1 MKTDFNTLQINDNK
15 YLIRKGTLQD
25 EKIILGL
32 YRRAIGTE
40 FCTWSLDY
48 PNEDTFYMDV
58 NDNNLFCI
66 CNEEAEIIGA
76 ISIDKD
82 ENTDRLEC
90 WNKSLGKMGE
100 LSRMVIR
107 QDYQNKGI
115 APEFIKYVME
125 IMKSRGYKSVH
136 YLVSKHHKKALK
148 AYEKLEFTLVGESD
162 LFEHEWFCYEKIL

>member
-1 MKTDFNTLQINDNK
+1 MKTDIKILQINDNK
-15 YLIRKGTLQD
+15 YLIREAIAQD
-25 EKIILGL
+25 EKIIIAL
-32 YRRAIGTE
+32 YRSAIGTE

-48 PNEDTFYMDV
+48 PNIDTFYMDV
-58 NDNNLFCI
+58 KDNNLFCI
-66 CNEEAEIIGA
+66 CNEEGEIIGA
-76 ISIDKD
+76 VSIDKD
-82 ENTDRLEC
+82 DNTDGLDC

-107 QDYQNKGI
+107 EDYQNKGI

-162 LFEHEWFCYEKIL
+162 LFEHEWFCYEKTL

>member
-1 MKTDFNTLQINDNK
+1 MKTEYSTLKINDNK
-15 YLIRKGTLQD
+15 YLIRQASLQNK
-25 EKIILGL
+25 EIILGL
-32 YRRAIGTE
+32 YRSAIGTE

-48 PNEDTFYMDV
+48 PSIDTFYMDV

-66 CNEEAEIIGA
+66 CNEEGEIIGA

-82 ENTDRLEC
+82 ENTDRLDC

-107 QDYQNKGI
+107 EDYQNKGI

-148 AYEKLEFTLVGESD
+148 AY
-162 LFEHEWFCYEKIL
+162 

>member
-1 MKTDFNTLQINDNK
+1 MKTDFNVLQINENK
-15 YLIRKGTLQD
+15 YLIRKALLQD

-32 YRRAIGTE
+32 YRSVIGTE

-48 PNEDTFYMDV
+48 PNIDTFHMDV

-66 CNEEAEIIGA
+66 CNEEEEIIGA

-115 APEFIKYVME
+115 APEFIKYVIG
-125 IMKSRGYKSVH
+125 IMKSRDYKSVH

-148 AYEKLEFTLVGESD
+148 AYKKLGFSLVGEAD
-162 LFEHEWFCYEKIL
+162 LFDHDWFCYEKVL